1 MARCFAAAAGLR
13 HTGADIPIAWWK
25 FMRAVAQER
34 PDAAV
39 LGDAALEL
47 HRRAR
52 FIGMDELTAMHLIR
66 RAPVGSPV
74 PDDAQRAV
82 SDNPSSVLR
91 ALVAHA
97 VAESGDVTS
106 AVALL
111 GPPPD
116 PRGRNYASRAGAC
129 LGWPCSPWPETEP
142 PWARASPGMTVMDLD
157 PDEVVTYGSIDC
169 LGSVDYFL
177 ALADEALGDRE
188 GARCIPA
195 PHWPSTGGSGTAP
208 GSPGRGAGPRPRAR
222 PRRGLGPFPRLRSRR
237 WSAESGRLAATPRL
251 GGIPHQ
257 LPGRTP
263 S

>member
-1 MARCFAAAAGLR
+1 
-13 HTGADIPIAWWK
+13 
-25 FMRAVAQER
+25 MRAVAQER

-47 HRRAR
+47 HRRAQ

-129 LGWPCSPWPETEP
+129 LRLAVFAMAGD
-142 PWARASPGMTVMDLD
+142 RAAVSESLAGMTVMDLD
-157 PDEVVTYGSIDC
+157 PDEVD
-169 LGSVDYFL
+169 
-177 ALADEALGDRE
+177 
-188 GARCIPA
+188 
-195 PHWPSTGGSGTAP
+195 PSP
-208 GSPGRGAGPRPRAR
+208 
-222 PRRGLGPFPRLRSRR
+222 
-237 WSAESGRLAATPRL
+237 
-251 GGIPHQ
+251 
-257 LPGRTP
+257 
-263 S
+263 